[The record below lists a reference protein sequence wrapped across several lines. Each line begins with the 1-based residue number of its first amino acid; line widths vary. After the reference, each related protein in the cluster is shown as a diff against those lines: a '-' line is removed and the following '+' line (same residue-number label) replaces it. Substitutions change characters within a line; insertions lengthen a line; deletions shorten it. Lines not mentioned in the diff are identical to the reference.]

1 MKGKIHKIYDTVTTQ
16 GKQDP
21 SKEYKTRLFVID
33 TEDQYNPFIAFE
45 LFGDKCNLVDNVKEG
60 DLVEVEYNI
69 SSREWKD
76 KWFTKLGAWQVNKA
90 SEEVAESVARP
101 ADESDDLPF

>member
-21 SKEYKTRLFVID
+21 TKEYKTRVFVLD
-33 TEDQYNPFIAFE
+33 NGDQYNPHVAFE
-45 LFGDKCNLVDNVKEG
+45 LFGDKCNLVDSVKEG
-60 DLVEVEYNI
+60 DTVDVEFNI

-76 KWFTKLGAWQVNKA
+76 KWFTKLGAWKVEKA
-90 SEEVAESVARP
+90 SDEVAESVSSP
-101 ADESDDLPF
+101 IDESGDLPF